1 MFNHL
6 KFGLRALLHRN
17 QRNADIEEEL
27 QSFREAAVQE
37 KLRRGIPPHEALR
50 QAIAETGPTESIRHR
65 VWQAGW
71 ESTAENLWRD
81 LVYSLRRLARTPGL
95 VLVVVLSIGLGI
107 AANATIFSIV
117 SKILL
122 RPAPVGDPHT
132 LTTIYIDDDNGGC
145 CNSLSMPTYRDLRDQ
160 AKSFSG
166 ISAYVDLLPASIGN
180 SGGSGEPERIWGQA
194 ATTNY
199 FDVAQLS
206 LTLGRGFSP
215 SEDTSPVIVLSYS
228 LWQRRF
234 AADPS
239 VLGKTVQLSGHP
251 YTVIGVAPRGYRGID
266 LLLDP
271 QFWVPLGNLSKLATN
286 PPNPA
291 RRDWH
296 YLRSAARLLP
306 GVTDA
311 QAAAELHVLATDYAK
326 QYPATDKGHGLRILP
341 AGSIGPRDKRSVE
354 LFLASLSVVV
364 LLVLSIACANVANLM
379 LAQGAQRQREMAVR
393 VALGATR
400 AQLMR
405 QLLLESLTLA
415 LAGGALGVLL
425 SVAATS
431 ALSSF
436 RLPVP
441 IPMDLSVGLDGRTL
455 LYSLALSL
463 VAGFLCGIVPA
474 WSASRPLMPNALKG
488 EDAAAR
494 PGRRLK
500 LRDLLVVAQIALS
513 LILLCGASLFLRSLQ
528 HAAQMDPGFRS
539 RGILILAVDPQVHG
553 YTPARTV
560 QFLSALR
567 ERVLELPGVLTATT
581 TDGVPLSMGHRSD
594 GFTVPGQPNQQEPI
608 SVELYM
614 ASPGYFETLG
624 IPRLAG
630 RDFTPQDVRAQDTAP
645 ASAFLP
651 PPANSSFPTR
661 KTAVPIAAIVNQE
674 FVRRLFPHQN
684 PIGQR
689 VNGAGTP
696 YDIIGIVKDTK
707 SRTIGEDQR
716 PVLYRA
722 LAQTIPADPSSDG
735 YQLMIRYEG
744 DPANLTSLAR
754 STIRSLDPTLAVF
767 NIQTIEEH
775 LKDALFLPRLVGTL
789 FTVFAA
795 IGLLLAT
802 IGLYGV
808 MSYSVSQRTKEIG
821 IRMALGARIGAVQH
835 LLVTEGM
842 RLAVLSILIGLPLAL
857 AASKLATTL
866 LYGVHPYDAITFT
879 LVPILLAAVSLLA
892 CYLPS
897 RRASR
902 IDPMTSLRADG

>member
-6 KFGLRALLHRN
+6 KSGLRALLHRN
-17 QRNADIEEEL
+17 RRNADIEEEL
-27 QSFREAAVQE
+27 QGFREAAVQE

-50 QAIAETGPTESIRHR
+50 QAIAETGPAESVRAQ
-65 VWQAGW
+65 VWNAGW
-71 ESTAENLWRD
+71 ESTAESLFRD
-81 LVYSLRRLARTPGL
+81 LLYSLRRLARTPGL

-132 LTTIYIDDDNGGC
+132 LTTVYLDDDTGGC
-145 CNSLSMPTYRDLRDQ
+145 CNSLSMPSYQDLRDH
-160 AKSFSG
+160 ARSFSG
-166 ISAYVDLLPASIGN
+166 ISAYVDLLPASIG
-180 SGGSGEPERIWGQA
+180 GTGEPERIWGQA
-194 ATTNY
+194 ATTNF
-199 FDVAQLS
+199 FDVTQLS
-206 LTLGRGFSP
+206 LPLGRGFSP
-215 SEDTSPVIVLSYS
+215 AEDTSPVIVLGYA
-228 LWQRRF
+228 LWQHRF
-234 AADPS
+234 AADKAI
-239 VLGKTVQLSGHP
+239 LGKTILLSGHP
-251 YTVIGVAPRGYRGID
+251 YTVIGVAPRSFRGID

-271 QFWVPLGNLSKLATN
+271 QFWVPLGDLPQLATN
-286 PPNPA
+286 PPDPS

-296 YLRSAARLLP
+296 YLRSAARLQP
-306 GVTDA
+306 GVTQS
-311 QAAAELHVLATDYAK
+311 QASAELHVLATDFAR
-326 QYPATDKGHGLRILP
+326 QYPATDKGHGFRLMP
-341 AGSIGPRDKRSVE
+341 GGSIGPRDKRSIE

-379 LAQGAQRQREMAVR
+379 LAQGARRQREMAVR

-415 LAGGALGVLL
+415 LAGGAVGVLL

-441 IPMDLSVGLDGRTL
+441 IPMDLSVDLDWRTL

-474 WSASRPLMPNALKG
+474 WSASRPHMPNALKG
-488 EDAAAR
+488 EDANTR
-494 PGRRLK
+494 PGRRFK
-500 LRDLLVVAQIALS
+500 LRDLLVVAQISLS
-513 LILLCGASLFLRSLQ
+513 LILLCAASLFLRSLQ
-528 HAAQMDPGFRS
+528 RAAQIDPGFRS
-539 RGILILAVDPQVHG
+539 TGILILAIDPQVHG
-553 YTPARTV
+553 YTPARTAR
-560 QFLSALR
+560 FLATLR
-567 ERVLELPGVLTATT
+567 DRVLQLPGVLSATT

-594 GFTVPGQPNQQEPI
+594 GFSVPGQPSQQEPP

-624 IPRLAG
+624 IPRLSG
-630 RDFTPQDVRAQDTAP
+630 RDFTPQDTAP
-645 ASAFLP
+645 TITDPKSKSKA
-651 PPANSSFPTR
+651 
-661 KTAVPIAAIVNQE
+661 PIAAVVNEE

-696 YDIIGIVKDTK
+696 YDIIGVVKDTK
-707 SRTIGEDQR
+707 SRTIGENQR

-722 LAQTIPADPSSDG
+722 LAQTIPADPSGDG
-735 YQLMIRYEG
+735 YQIMIRYEA
-744 DPANLTSLAR
+744 DPTSLTTLVR
-754 STIRSLDPTLAVF
+754 STIRDLDPTLAIF
-767 NIQTIEEH
+767 NIQTIEQH

-795 IGLLLAT
+795 IGLALAT

-821 IRMALGARIGAVQH
+821 IRMALGARIESVQH
-835 LLVTEGM
+835 LLLTEGM
-842 RLAVLSILIGLPLAL
+842 RLALASIAIGLPLAL
-857 AASKLATTL
+857 AASKLATTM

-879 LVPILLAAVSLLA
+879 LVPILLTAVSLLA

-902 IDPMTSLRADG
+902 IDPMISLRADG